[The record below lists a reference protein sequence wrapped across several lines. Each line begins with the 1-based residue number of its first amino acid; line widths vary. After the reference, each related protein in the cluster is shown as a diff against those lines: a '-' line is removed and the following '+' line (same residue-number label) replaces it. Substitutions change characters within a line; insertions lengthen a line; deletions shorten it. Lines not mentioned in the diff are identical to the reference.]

1 MLDKKKVV
9 TAQVNGDD
17 NIVVL
22 SSDNTTITID
32 TKNIVELRKQIS
44 NLQEHLNTLNPDILQ
59 MMQQK
64 VKDAGTDNIPVIDAN
79 IYFSID
85 IITDGINRGMGFS
98 ITITNLTKEHRYFT
112 QPSFNLNHPYQGA
125 NSFFLT
131 IPMNEAPQF
140 PVRLE
145 YGQPVTVR
153 YVISQ
158 GQLSFF
164 REVLSQDADAAI
176 TVVSST
182 TVGEIYRSNEH
193 TLKHILESYSKI
205 MGK

>member
-1 MLDKKKVV
+1 
-9 TAQVNGDD
+9 
-17 NIVVL
+17 
-22 SSDNTTITID
+22 
-32 TKNIVELRKQIS
+32 
-44 NLQEHLNTLNPDILQ
+44 
-59 MMQQK
+59 
-64 VKDAGTDNIPVIDAN
+64 
-79 IYFSID
+79 
-85 IITDGINRGMGFS
+85 
-98 ITITNLTKEHRYFT
+98 
-112 QPSFNLNHPYQGA
+112 
-125 NSFFLT
+125 
-131 IPMNEAPQF
+131 MNEAPQF